1 MKIADFTARLGAT
14 PLAAYAESAPW
25 SVTAKLEEIIAAAIP
40 RLPASYRISG
50 HQAVHESA
58 EIEDGATLKGA
69 LVIGPNTYV
78 AKTAYLRGGVFMD
91 EACIVGPSA
100 ELKTTIM
107 LRGSKLAHLNFVGDS
122 ILGEGVNIEAGA
134 IIANYRN
141 ERADKIIRFTHNGES
156 IDTGAEKFGA
166 IIGDQS
172 RIGAN
177 AVIAPGA
184 ALVPNCIV
192 PRLALV
198 DMAQ

>member
-1 MKIADFTARLGAT
+1 MKIADFTTRLSAT
-14 PLAAYAESAPW
+14 PLAAYAEAAPW
-25 SVTAKLEEIIAAAIP
+25 SVTAKLEEILAAAIP
-40 RLPASYRISG
+40 RLPAGYRISG

-58 EIEDGATLKGA
+58 EIEEGATLKGA
-69 LVIGPNTYV
+69 LIIGPNTYV

-141 ERADKIIRFTHNGES
+141 ERADKIIRFTHAGDL

-184 ALVPNCIV
+184 ALAPGSIV